1 MPNTIEAVVKN
12 GQFVPIESIT
22 WPDGTKAIVTIVDDD
37 EREFWLSAS
46 EESLNAI
53 WDNEEDDVY
62 AELLSK

>member
-1 MPNTIEAVVKN
+1 MPNMIEAVVKN
-12 GQFVPIESIT
+12 GQFVPIERIS
-22 WPDGTKAIVTIVDDD
+22 WPDGTKALVTIVNDE

>member
-1 MPNTIEAVVKN
+1 MTNTMEVVVKD
-12 GQFVPIESIT
+12 GLFVPTGDIT
-22 WPDGTKAIVTIVDDD
+22 WPEGTKAIVTIVGDE

-62 AELLSK
+62 AELLKK

>member
-12 GQFVPIESIT
+12 GQFVPIKSISL
-22 WPDGTKAIVTIVDDD
+22 PDGTKAIVTIVNDE

-53 WDNEEDDVY
+53 WDNEEDDIY